1 MMEQTYF
8 LPVEA
13 MAHPEWS
20 PLRILERRYGRA
32 LT

>member
-1 MMEQTYF
+1 MLEQTYF

-13 MAHPEWS
+13 MAYPERS
-20 PLRILERRYGRA
+20 PLRILERSYGRA